1 MQTQQPINLLQ
12 AFNPLQCFNERAA
25 ANLMGISESNLKA
38 RRARRLVPFTR
49 VGSRV
54 LYTAAHIFSILEA
67 GQESPVAPS
76 TRT

>member
-12 AFNPLQCFNERAA
+12 AFNPLQCFNERTA

-54 LYTAAHIFSILEA
+54 LYTAAHIATILEA
-67 GQESPVAPS
+67 EQQSPAP